1 MNNENFDAETT
12 STVLSETP
20 TINPTTTEHAKEKY
34 TPDVVRK
41 GNALCL
47 SGGGFR
53 ASLFH
58 LGALRRLNE
67 LGILS
72 QIDRISSVS
81 GGSIISAHLSEAIRP
96 WPARGTVFPDWEE
109 KVSAPFRRFCSKNL
123 RNVPLVAGY
132 LKPWNWFSKT
142 AIGDTLAKCYE
153 EITERNLVDLP
164 DHPRFTFCATDMT
177 FGVNW
182 IFEKRVVGDYQAGFV
197 PTPPDWKV
205 ARGVAA
211 SSCFPP
217 IFKPIPIGLNL
228 DDFKQHGKGL
238 ARARK
243 DYDACIQ
250 GIRLTDGGN
259 YDNMG
264 LEPVWKNYAYVLV
277 SDGGAA
283 FDFEPD
289 QNALWRLNRYTQ
301 ILGNQASALR
311 KRWLMSNFQSEIL
324 RGTYW
329 GIGSAVKN
337 YGEAGEPGYDATL
350 ITTRIASIRT
360 DIDSFTEA
368 EAKVLENHGYFIA
381 NAAARRHIKELIAS
395 DSQPVIPH
403 PEWMDEPLV
412 AKALAESGKRFV
424 FGH

>member
-1 MNNENFDAETT
+1 MNDENLDAETT
-12 STVLSETP
+12 SVVLTETP
-20 TINPTTTEHAKEKY
+20 TVNPTTTQHAKEKY
-34 TPDVVRK
+34 TPNVVRK

-72 QIDRISSVS
+72 QLDCISSVS

-96 WPARGTVFPDWEE
+96 WPSRGTIFPRWEE
-109 KVSAPFRRFCSKNL
+109 TVSAPFRRFCSKNL
-123 RNVPLVAGY
+123 RNPPLIAGY

-142 AIGDTLAKCYE
+142 IIGDTLAEHYE
-153 EITERNLVDLP
+153 EIAKGNLVDLP
-164 DHPRFTFCATDMT
+164 DSPRFTFCATDMT

-182 IFEKRVVGDYQAGFV
+182 VFEKNSVGDYQAGFV
-197 PTPPDWKV
+197 PTPRDWKV
-205 ARGVAA
+205 ARAVAA

-217 IFKPIPIGLNL
+217 VFKPIPIGLNVE
-228 DDFKQHGKGL
+228 DFKQHGKGL

-243 DYDACIQ
+243 DYDDCIQ

-264 LEPVWKNYAYVLV
+264 LEPVWKTYAYVLV
-277 SDGGAA
+277 SDGGAT

-311 KRWLMSNFQSEIL
+311 KRWLMSNFYSEIL

-329 GIGSAVKN
+329 GIGSISKN
-337 YGEAGEPGYDATL
+337 YEEVGGQGYDEQLVTA
-350 ITTRIASIRT
+350 RIASIRT

-368 EAKVLENHGYFIA
+368 EAKVLENHGYFTVD
-381 NAAARRHIKELIAS
+381 AAVRRHVKELITA
-395 DSQPVIPH
+395 DSQMVIPH
-403 PEWMDEPLV
+403 PEWMDEKLV
-412 AKALAESGKRFV
+412 ATALAESSKRFI